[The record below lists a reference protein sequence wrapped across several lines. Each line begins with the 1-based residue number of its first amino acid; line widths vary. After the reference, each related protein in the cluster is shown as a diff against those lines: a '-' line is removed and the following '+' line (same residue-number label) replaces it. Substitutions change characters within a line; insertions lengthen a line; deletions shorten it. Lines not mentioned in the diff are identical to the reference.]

1 MNITYLRCA
10 AGAAPSCSARGA
22 GSWQYAISLSDGDDA
37 TLADHREAV
46 ETLEGVA
53 PLWRRVF
60 GDSHPETPRIHDALA
75 SAREK
80 LAHAAAASEAKP
92 PP

>member
-1 MNITYLRCA
+1 MR
-10 AGAAPSCSARGA
+10 
-22 GSWQYAISLSDGDDA
+22 WQYAIALSDGDDA

-53 PLWRRVF
+53 PLWKRVF
-60 GDSHPETPRIHDALA
+60 GDSHPETPRVHNALA
-75 SAREK
+75 SARLK
-80 LAHAAAASEAKP
+80 LARAAASESKP

>member
-1 MNITYLRCA
+1 MM
-10 AGAAPSCSARGA
+10 PVARRLLGED
-22 GSWQYAISLSDGDDA
+22 SRQVLLMRWQYAIALSDGDDA

-53 PLWRRVF
+53 PLWKRVF
-60 GDSHPETPRIHDALA
+60 GDSHPETPRVQSALA
-75 SAREK
+75 TAREE
-80 LAHAAAASEAKP
+80 LARAVAASASKP

>member
-1 MNITYLRCA
+1 MSWCA
-10 AGAAPSCSARGA
+10 ALPSAFTWAAT
-22 GSWQYAISLSDGDDA
+22 YGDPGA
-37 TLADHREAV
+37 TLDELREAV

-80 LAHAAAASEAKP
+80 LARAVAAAESQP